1 MYTDYAEYVFDVREL
16 VSSEGYFAFLQVR
29 RPVTKHSSPEAQRDA
44 HEKNIASWKLMVTGM
59 AESQDPHGRLEA
71 LCQLKHVVTEQGR
84 GIAEWDGWEGS
95 YALNYGEVGPSL
107 HC

>member
-1 MYTDYAEYVFDVREL
+1 MCESLSLPRATLRFFKCAALLLNTAPPRL
-16 VSSEGYFAFLQVR
+16 
-29 RPVTKHSSPEAQRDA
+29 RD
-44 HEKNIASWKLMVTGM
+44 IASWKLMVTGM